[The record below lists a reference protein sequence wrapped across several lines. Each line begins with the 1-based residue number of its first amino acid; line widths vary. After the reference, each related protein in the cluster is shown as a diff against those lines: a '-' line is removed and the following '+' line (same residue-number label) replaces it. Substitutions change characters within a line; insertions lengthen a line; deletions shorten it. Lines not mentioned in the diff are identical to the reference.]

1 MLTFADAY
9 EQSFDSVYRASL
21 AFCGDS
27 DVAFDATQTS
37 FEKAFVRW
45 GRLGDHPW
53 FQGWLVK
60 TAMNE
65 CRRLSRRRSSDAS
78 LEAVDPVRAD
88 VSTEGAYD
96 DDHVD
101 IVRSLRTLPYRQRE
115 ATVLFYLVDLS
126 IPAVAELMHLSEGAV
141 RAHLAQSRRRL
152 RNALSATPEPASVD
166 SSDHRK
172 VRRHGS
178 NS

>member
-1 MLTFADAY
+1 MLTFTDAY
-9 EQSFDSVYRASL
+9 EQSFDAVYRASL
-21 AFCGDS
+21 AFCGDPEI
-27 DVAFDATQTS
+27 AFDATQTS

-45 GRLGDHPW
+45 GRLRDHPW
-53 FQGWLVK
+53 LQGWLVR

-65 CRRLSRRRSSDAS
+65 CRRLSRKRSSVAS
-78 LEAVDPVRAD
+78 IEALGPGQAD
-88 VSTEGAYD
+88 RPTEWPYD
-96 DDHVD
+96 DDHID

-152 RNALSATPEPASVD
+152 RGALSSPPESTSLD

>member
-1 MLTFADAY
+1 MLTFTNAY
-9 EQSFDSVYRASL
+9 EQNFDAVYRASL
-21 AFCGDS
+21 AFCGDP

-53 FQGWLVK
+53 LQGWLVR

-65 CRRLSRRRSSDAS
+65 CRRLSRKRSSVAS
-78 LEAVDPVRAD
+78 LEAVGPIRAHR
-88 VSTEGAYD
+88 STEGPYE

-101 IVRSLRTLPYRQRE
+101 IVRSLRALPYRQRE

-126 IPAVAELMHLSEGAV
+126 IPAVAELMQLSEGAV

-152 RNALSATPEPASVD
+152 RGALAPPQESTSLD